1 MPKRKLPVP
10 LRARGALRAGSG
22 RAALPPRRRRRVCS
36 ALRPAA
42 GSVHCSSAGPRPES
56 RGSGSQRGTSPRS
69 LNTAGQVRL
78 LLIPSSS
85 HKSTVCGRRA
95 PAAAPPAPES
105 PPIALPSRSR
115 SLSLSLSFQ
124 ALPEEETARR
134 GRSSCISPPGSRR
147 RRRRSAQNKAE
158 NSHFPHC
165 SLPSPRRVT
174 RLARE
179 ARLAGMKTKGG
190 RRQQNPPTQPGAPRL
205 LPIPGAS
212 RRTWQ
217 PAARAVFPSLSD
229 RGGARRPRP
238 RHWRRA
244 AARRGY
250 WLRRRP
256 MGRAVS
262 GRQRLRSY
270 LNPARWCQRGPRG
283 GSGGARACQAALGA
297 ARPPP
302 PPSLRGERGGRAR
315 RTCTAGP
322 TSWDR
327 QRPAARPAEVPRCL
341 SWRVRVNPGV
351 LGALSGC
358 AL

>member
-147 RRRRSAQNKAE
+147 RRSAQNKAE

-190 RRQQNPPTQPGAPRL
+190 RRQQNPPTHPARSPPAAPH
-205 LPIPGAS
+205 S
-212 RRTWQ
+212 RRI
-217 PAARAVFPSLSD
+217 PAHLT
-229 RGGARRPRP
+229 ARR
-238 RHWRRA
+238 
-244 AARRGY
+244 AR
-250 WLRRRP
+250 
-256 MGRAVS
+256 
-262 GRQRLRSY
+262 
-270 LNPARWCQRGPRG
+270 CI
-283 GSGGARACQAALGA
+283 
-297 ARPPP
+297 
-302 PPSLRGERGGRAR
+302 SL
-315 RTCTAGP
+315 P
-322 TSWDR
+322 
-327 QRPAARPAEVPRCL
+327 
-341 SWRVRVNPGV
+341 
-351 LGALSGC
+351 
-358 AL
+358 